1 VYNKLLKPGQSFR
14 ITLYIYSMNRTLIYS
29 CIRLLKNKSYLRDE
43 KLNLN
48 RFTQKVTSYNRVTSE
63 KSKKEKLISIRY

>member
-1 VYNKLLKPGQSFR
+1 MYNKLLKPGQSFR
-14 ITLYIYSMNRTLIYS
+14 ITLYIYSMNRTFIYS